1 MLNRITAAA
10 VCLSVGLAASASG
23 QCSGWGSKEKQA
35 SNEHEG
41 ASVVMASYDH
51 HKAPKSYGATGNI
64 VETAKS
70 AGQFNT
76 LLAAA
81 KAAGLAETL
90 MGEGPFTVFAPT
102 DAAFSKLPDG
112 TVETL
117 LKPENKKLLQSIL
130 LYHVVP
136 AKVKAEKVVT
146 MENATTVG
154 GQRVDI
160 RVRNDNVFID
170 GAQVISTDVMASN
183 GIIHVIDT
191 VLMPETRNL
200 AEVAENAGSFGTL
213 IAAAKAAGLV
223 PVLTGEEA
231 YTVLAPTDEA
241 FQALGQR
248 TINDLL
254 KPENKHKLAEVLK
267 YHVIPGRVYASDA
280 LKAKNA
286 ETAQGGSVGFEKTG
300 DRVTVNG
307 AQVVS
312 ADIEASN
319 GVIHVIDT
327 VLMPK

>member
-1 MLNRITAAA
+1 MLNRITAASVA
-10 VCLSVGLAASASG
+10 LSVGLAASASG
-23 QCSGWGSKEKQA
+23 QCSGWGNQEKQA
-35 SNEHEG
+35 SSEHAG
-41 ASVVMASYDH
+41 AGIVLASYDH
-51 HKAPKSYGATGNI
+51 HMAPKAYGATGNI

-81 KAAGLAETL
+81 TAAGLAETL

-102 DAAFSKLPDG
+102 DEAFSKLPEG

-146 MENATTVG
+146 LDNATTVN
-154 GQRVDI
+154 GQRADI
-160 RVRNDNVFID
+160 RVRDGKVFVD
-170 GAQVISTDVMASN
+170 GAQVTATDVMASN

-248 TINDLL
+248 TITDLL
-254 KPENKHKLAEVLK
+254 KPENKAKLAAILK

-280 LKAKNA
+280 LKARNA
-286 ETAQGGSVGFEKTG
+286 ETAQGGAVGFKETDG
-300 DRVTVNG
+300 RVTVNN